1 MSRIFAIGDI
11 HGCYNTFKTLLL
23 EKLVIQKS
31 DKIYCIGDYVDRG
44 NDSKAVIDFIIDL
57 RINGYQIITLR
68 GNHEQMMLDSTI
80 DQERLYLWLRNGGV
94 ETMRSFGISSVSE
107 LPDKYLTFLKQ
118 TKLLVATD
126 TYIFVHA
133 GLNFRIE
140 NPFTDKEAMLWTR
153 DEYFDQSKING
164 RIVIHGHTPVPF
176 KKLMTQSKSGRI
188 NIDGGCVYNTKSGY
202 GNLIALSLPDMKFTA
217 ISNIENP
224 VRIN

>member
-11 HGCYNTFKTLLL
+11 HGCYNTIKTLLL
-23 EKLVIQKS
+23 EKLAIQKS
-31 DKIYCIGDYVDRG
+31 DKVYCIGDYVDRG

-57 RINGYQIITLR
+57 RIKGYQIITIR

-80 DQERLYLWLRNGGV
+80 DQERLHLWLTNGGV
-94 ETMRSFGISSVSE
+94 ETMKSFGISSVNE

-118 TKLLVATD
+118 TKLLIATD

-140 NPFTDKEAMLWTR
+140 NPFSDKEAMLWTR
-153 DEYFDQSKING
+153 DEYFDKSKIND
-164 RIVIHGHTPVPF
+164 RIVIHGHTPIPF
-176 KKLMTQSKSGRI
+176 KMLMRQSKPDKI
-188 NIDGGCVYNTKSGY
+188 NIDGGCVYNDKSGY

-217 ISNIENP
+217 IRNIENP
-224 VRIN
+224 VKIN